1 MYERANHM
9 LTLERQEQIMSILR
23 EKKTV
28 TVRELSETLFASGS
42 TIRRDLA
49 ELENAGLIRRSHGGA
64 VLFEASSDE
73 ASARVREQ
81 QNRRE
86 KKLIGELGAGLLR
99 ASSSLFLDSSSTA
112 GAMIPYLAGFSDLT
126 VITNGLRNALLLAEN
141 PDLRVVIACG
151 TVRPNSG
158 SLYGADTLSYLSGLH
173 PGFCFISCGGLSG
186 SGITESTF
194 EQGAIKRQMLHG
206 SDTRVLL
213 CDSSKFG
220 KNCLYRIGG
229 LNEIDLLVSNELP
242 PAELESCLQQ
252 AGVRIIVPQ
261 NP

>member
-1 MYERANHM
+1 M
-9 LTLERQEQIMSILR
+9 LTLERQEQIMNILR

-49 ELENAGLIRRSHGGA
+49 ELENAGLLRRSHGGA

-86 KKLIGELGAGLLR
+86 KKIIGELGASLLT
-99 ASSSLFLDSSSTA
+99 AGSSLFLDSSSTA
-112 GAMIPYLAGFSDLT
+112 GAMIPYLDGISDLT

-141 PDLRVVIACG
+141 PELRVVIACG

-173 PGFCFISCGGLSG
+173 PRFCFLSCGGLSA

-194 EQGAIKRQMLHG
+194 EQGTLKRQMLHG
-206 SDTRVLL
+206 SETRVLL

-220 KNCLYRIGG
+220 KNCLYRIGA
-229 LNEIDLLVSNELP
+229 LSEIDVLVCNERPPEELAAALEQNGVQILP
-242 PAELESCLQQ
+242 
-252 AGVRIIVPQ
+252 G
-261 NP
+261 